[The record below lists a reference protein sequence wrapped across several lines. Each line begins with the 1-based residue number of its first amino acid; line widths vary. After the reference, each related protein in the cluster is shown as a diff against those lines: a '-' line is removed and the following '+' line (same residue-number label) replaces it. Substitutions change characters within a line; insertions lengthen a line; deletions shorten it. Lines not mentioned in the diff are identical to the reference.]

1 MTQPNASGRA
11 AELLTRLADTQSE
24 LELLHKQRGKHK
36 YGSEGRYAVCEE
48 GTETLAAGKIY
59 FVRDVVYS
67 DGWVVVKGSTCAY
80 LKHKFR
86 PATLEEIVAA
96 TAKPIKFGA
105 YVRIFSGEC
114 GRIVNDGP
122 DEEGDVCIVLYD
134 SDGKLSTSGEWF
146 PQNEFTVLSRAPRN
160 KNKLK

>member
-1 MTQPNASGRA
+1 MTQPNTFGRA

-24 LELLHKQRGKHK
+24 LELLRKQRGKHK
-36 YGSEGRYAVCEE
+36 YGSEGGYAICEE
-48 GTETLAAGKIY
+48 GNEYLVAGKIY
-59 FVRDVVYS
+59 FVRDVAYS
-67 DGWVVVKGSTCAY
+67 DGWVVVKGRACEY
-80 LKHKFR
+80 IKHRFR
-86 PATLEEIVAA
+86 PAAPEEIVAT

-146 PQNEFTVLSRAPRN
+146 PLNEFTVLSRAPRN